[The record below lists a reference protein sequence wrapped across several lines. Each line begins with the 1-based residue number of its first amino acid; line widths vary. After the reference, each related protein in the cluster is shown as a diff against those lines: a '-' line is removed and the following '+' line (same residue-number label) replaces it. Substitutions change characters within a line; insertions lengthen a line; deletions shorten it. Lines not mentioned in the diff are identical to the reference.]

1 MVDLPE
7 AERPVNQTVAPFCL
21 RRSVRSSRVRPAC
34 HVMLLS
40 HLLGFV
46 NMLCSRRCR
55 GRWRGRG
62 GARRC
67 ENVLVHQINRT
78 HVDIV
83 VCGVCLFETVRASL
97 W

>member
-40 HLLGFV
+40 HCVRICECKRECVLL
-46 NMLCSRRCR
+46 
-55 GRWRGRG
+55 
-62 GARRC
+62 
-67 ENVLVHQINRT
+67 
-78 HVDIV
+78 
-83 VCGVCLFETVRASL
+83 SL
-97 W
+97 QRPMAGSLEGHGKTR